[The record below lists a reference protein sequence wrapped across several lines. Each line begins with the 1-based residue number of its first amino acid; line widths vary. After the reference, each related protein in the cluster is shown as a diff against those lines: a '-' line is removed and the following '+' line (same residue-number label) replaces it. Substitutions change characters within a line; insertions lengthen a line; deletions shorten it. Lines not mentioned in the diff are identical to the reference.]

1 MPTLRKPDPETLS
14 VAQVDNR
21 SPLCYYAIEY
31 FPQIDEAYGGQ
42 EESQRGSQ
50 KPKRLKLC

>member
-14 VAQVDNR
+14 VAHVDNR
-21 SPLCYYAIEY
+21 SPLCSYATEY

-42 EESQRGSQ
+42 EESQRDSQ
-50 KPKRLKLC
+50 KPK